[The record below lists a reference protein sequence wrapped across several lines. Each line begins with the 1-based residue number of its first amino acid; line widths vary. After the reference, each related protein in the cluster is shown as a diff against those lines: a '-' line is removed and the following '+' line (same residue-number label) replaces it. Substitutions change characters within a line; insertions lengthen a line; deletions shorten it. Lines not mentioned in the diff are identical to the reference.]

1 MDASEQAEGKTQSK
15 GSATGVI
22 LLATGLA
29 VGLSAAAWLL
39 KQRHDK
45 KISWDPERI
54 LDACDAAAAKLDEI
68 LFQES
73 RQAG

>member
-1 MDASEQAEGKTQSK
+1 MDSSEGAKDKTESK
-15 GSATGVI
+15 GSAAGII

-29 VGLSAAAWLL
+29 IGLSAAAWII

-45 KISWDPERI
+45 QISWDPERI
-54 LDACDAAAAKLDEI
+54 LDACDAAAAKLDDI